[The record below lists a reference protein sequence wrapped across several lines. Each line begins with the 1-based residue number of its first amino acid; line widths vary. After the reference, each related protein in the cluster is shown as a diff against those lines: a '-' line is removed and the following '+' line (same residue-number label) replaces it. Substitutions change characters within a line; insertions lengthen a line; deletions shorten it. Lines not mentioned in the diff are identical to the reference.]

1 MSSIATTRILHYEDE
16 SRMSGRLQRW
26 IWPLPRLDGLAPR
39 ILASTRDVAPED
51 VELGYQ
57 GRAWSLV
64 LVPVF
69 AAREGIVTYA
79 GTGAHGRTVCI
90 DHAGGWSTQYAG
102 LGHVLT
108 RPTDRFRKR
117 RKERVHAG
125 DVIGYAPR
133 SPLRIRFSLS
143 RWSDDACAT
152 VDPDTCMHA
161 WSALPWFA
169 DPPRQIAASA
179 TI

>member
-1 MSSIATTRILHYEDE
+1 
-16 SRMSGRLQRW
+16 MSGQLHRW
-26 IWPLPRLDGLAPR
+26 IWPLPRLDGVVPC
-39 ILASTRDVAPED
+39 ILASTRDVTSDD

-57 GRAWSLV
+57 GRAWSLA

-79 GTGAHGRTVCI
+79 RRGTDGPTVCI

-102 LGHVLT
+102 LGDVLA
-108 RPTDRFRKR
+108 RPTDRFCKR
-117 RKERVHAG
+117 RKERVRAG
-125 DVIGYAPR
+125 DVIGHMPR

-143 RWSDDACAT
+143 RWSGTACAT
-152 VDPDTCMHA
+152 VDPGSCMHA

-169 DPPRQIAASA
+169 EPSRRLVARA
-179 TI
+179 TS